1 MERLKA
7 KRKTIQEGLVETNI
21 KPQRKAQLPSKE
33 VTVAPEKVA
42 AGDFAVASGADKLS
56 HQQLMHRQVHVR
68 DGETSGG
75 MQCPFQ
81 WPLAH
86 QSG

>member
-7 KRKTIQEGLVETNI
+7 KRKTIQEGLVV
-21 KPQRKAQLPSKE
+21 Q
-33 VTVAPEKVA
+33 APTKSPTSFERSCRGTGKRGA

-56 HQQLMHRQVHVR
+56 HKQLMHRQVHVH

-81 WPLAH
+81 
-86 QSG
+86 